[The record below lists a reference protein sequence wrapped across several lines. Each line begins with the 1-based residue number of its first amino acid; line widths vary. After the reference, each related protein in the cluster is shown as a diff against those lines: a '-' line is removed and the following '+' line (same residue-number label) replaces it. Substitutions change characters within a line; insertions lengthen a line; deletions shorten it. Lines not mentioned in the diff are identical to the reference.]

1 MGTDGRSPAT
11 EVMPVAGGE
20 DVPRLSAVVERQ
32 QRELARARATADAAV
47 VVATARGVLME
58 RHGLSTAQA
67 ARQLADMAAA
77 AGLPQ
82 PELAAAVLAE
92 EVPAKPAQPQQDT
105 PPDDTV
111 LDGTVLDDTALDG
124 TVLDGTA
131 LDGTVLDDTVLDGT
145 VLDDTALDGTAPR
158 EPAAADTSRAR
169 PPVSGAALAPP
180 GEWIE
185 PGTLLGPA
193 DNVLAMAA
201 AERAKD
207 GAELVGALAAQLRI
221 RFGATAA
228 AVWLLDADGALEL
241 YGEDGLGGT
250 EASRWRRLPPQF
262 DCQEQRVAVTGADLW
277 WPAGLPA
284 ADPAPAAAP
293 WGRGAARALI
303 GLRARSGSLLGVA
316 EAWWPTRR
324 GVFDASTRAGVSAV
338 LAGFTEVLALR
349 LSYAPVGSTVLSPG
363 IWVALDELCESALV
377 VRPLRD
383 AAGAVT
389 DFQVV
394 YLSPG
399 YVDPAGRR
407 RAELAGLTLLAAYPA
422 STCGDGLF
430 AMAERVLASGHA
442 EHVPPGTVSTL
453 TGDADAV
460 QVAGVRA
467 APFFAGVAF
476 TWRPV
481 GEAERLGGMLDHVQR
496 LGRIGAWEE
505 DLAAGAVHWTESA
518 FALFGLDPRHAA
530 AIPVA
535 SLHSFVMAAD
545 RALVKRFQQSL
556 LHGREA
562 AVVVFRIVRPG
573 ATAIR
578 QIRVVAE
585 PVLAGDEVV
594 GLRGAFQDV
603 SAHYH
608 TQVALAAT
616 QDQLADSE
624 LRAEQ
629 EQQLALRLQRAIM
642 PEDEPLLETA
652 GVEVA
657 VRYRPAEQGHLVA
670 GDWYDALL
678 LPAGNP
684 PEGRPPVPPEGPPDG
699 RSQAYRAGQEL
710 LLVVGDITGHGID
723 AVTGMIAARN
733 ALRGLAAT
741 GAGPADLLR
750 YLNYAACHLT
760 EGIAGTV
767 VCGRYDP
774 ETRALRWARAGHLPP
789 ILVRDGTAEMLPL
802 PGGIMLGL
810 DPDAEYE
817 EATLQMRSA
826 DTLLL
831 FTDGL
836 IERRAGSITDAL
848 RDLAAAALPFTP
860 AAPSAHVQS
869 AAAPGTAGQGTGGQG
884 TAGQGTGQQATD
896 VSTTA
901 DRILGSTISDTG
913 DDACL
918 VVIRIL

>member
-1 MGTDGRSPAT
+1 
-11 EVMPVAGGE
+11 MPVADGPVVGGE
-20 DVPRLSAVVERQ
+20 DVPRLSAVVARQ
-32 QRELARARATADAAV
+32 RRELARAKADADAAV

-58 RHGLSTAQA
+58 RHGLSIAQA

-92 EVPAKPAQPQQDT
+92 GTALAE
-105 PPDDTV
+105 DTV
-111 LDGTVLDDTALDG
+111 LSENTGLSESHPHPQTQVHPQAQPHPLSHPHLQSQ
-124 TVLDGTA
+124 
-131 LDGTVLDDTVLDGT
+131 
-145 VLDDTALDGTAPR
+145 
-158 EPAAADTSRAR
+158 EPARQEASAADVSRVR
-169 PPVSGAALAPP
+169 LPVTGAAP

-193 DNVLAMAA
+193 DNVLAIAA

-207 GAELVGALAAQLRI
+207 GAELVGALAAQLRT
-221 RFGATAA
+221 RFGAAAA

-250 EASRWRRLPPQF
+250 EASRWRRLPPQL
-262 DCQEQRVAVTGADLW
+262 DCQEQRVIATGADRW
-277 WPAGLPA
+277 WPAGPPG

-293 WGRGAARALI
+293 WGRDAARALL
-303 GLRARSGSLLGVA
+303 GLRDRSGILLGVA
-316 EAWWPTRR
+316 EAWWPARR
-324 GVFDASTRAGVSAV
+324 AMFDVSTQAGVSAAI
-338 LAGFTEVLALR
+338 AGFTEVLALR
-349 LSYAPVGSTVLSPG
+349 LSYGPVGSTALSPG
-363 IWVALDELCESALV
+363 IWVSLDELCESVLV
-377 VRPLRD
+377 VRPLR
-383 AAGAVT
+383 GQGGVLT

-394 YLSPG
+394 HLSAG
-399 YVDPAGRR
+399 YVDPGGRL
-407 RAELAGLTLLAAYPA
+407 RAELAGLTLLEAYPA

-430 AMAERVLASGHA
+430 AMAERVLASGRA
-442 EHVPPGTVSTL
+442 ERVPAGIASTL

-460 QVAGVRA
+460 QVAGVHA
-467 APFFAGVAF
+467 VPFFAGVAF

-481 GEAERLGGMLDHVQR
+481 GDAERLGGMLDHVQR

-505 DLAAGAVHWTESA
+505 DLAVGAVRWTDSA

-530 AIPVA
+530 AIPLA

-545 RALVKRFQQSL
+545 RALVKRFMQSL
-556 LHGREA
+556 LHGREP
-562 AVVVFRIVRPG
+562 AVAVFRIVRPG
-573 ATAIR
+573 DTAIR

-624 LRAEQ
+624 ERAEQ

-642 PEDEPLLETA
+642 PEDEPLVATA

-657 VRYRPAEQGHLVA
+657 VRYRPAEQGRLVA

-678 LPAGNP
+678 LP
-684 PEGRPPVPPEGPPDG
+684 DK
-699 RSQAYRAGQEL
+699 EL

-789 ILVRDGTAEMLPL
+789 ILVRDGTADTLPL
-802 PGGIMLGL
+802 PAGILLGL

-817 EATLQMRSA
+817 EATLQMRGG

-836 IERRAGSITDAL
+836 IERRAGSISDAL
-848 RDLAAAALPFTP
+848 RDLTAAAL
-860 AAPSAHVQS
+860 AAPAT
-869 AAAPGTAGQGTGGQG
+869 GTQRTD
-884 TAGQGTGQQATD
+884 TPSSD
-896 VSTTA
+896 VSVTA
-901 DRILGSTISDTG
+901 DRILGSAISDTG

-918 VVIRIL
+918 VVVRTL

>member
-1 MGTDGRSPAT
+1 ML
-11 EVMPVAGGE
+11 VADGE
-20 DVPRLSAVVERQ
+20 DVPRLSAVVARQ
-32 QRELARARATADAAV
+32 RRELARVRADAAAAV

-58 RHGLSTAQA
+58 RQGLPLVEA

-82 PELAAAVLAE
+82 QEMAAAVLAE
-92 EVPAKPAQPQQDT
+92 NTVLAEEAPPQPAASQAQPGPSGQDSARPDSRRLDSGQQDLAR
-105 PPDDTV
+105 DS
-111 LDGTVLDDTALDG
+111 
-124 TVLDGTA
+124 
-131 LDGTVLDDTVLDGT
+131 
-145 VLDDTALDGTAPR
+145 APR
-158 EPAAADTSRAR
+158 AAPAAAAPRA
-169 PPVSGAALAPP
+169 PLPLTGPAFASP
-180 GEWIE
+180 GEWLE
-185 PGTLLGPA
+185 PGTLGPA
-193 DNVLAMAA
+193 DDVLAIAA

-221 RFGATAA
+221 RFDVGAA
-228 AVWLLDADGALEL
+228 AVWLLDADGTLEL

-262 DCQEQRVAVTGADLW
+262 DCAEQRVVATGDDLW
-277 WPAGLPA
+277 WPTGPPA
-284 ADPAPAAAP
+284 SARVPVAAP
-293 WGRGAARALI
+293 WGKGAARALFA
-303 GLRARSGSLLGVA
+303 LRDRSGILLGVA

-324 GVFDASTRAGVSAV
+324 GVFDVSTRASVSAA
-338 LAGFTEVLALR
+338 LAGFAEVLGLR
-349 LSYAPVGSTVLSPG
+349 LSYAPVGSTALSPG
-363 IWVALDELCESALV
+363 IWASLNQLCESVLV
-377 VRPLRD
+377 VRPVWD
-383 AAGAVT
+383 VGGAVL

-394 YLSPG
+394 HLSAG
-399 YVDPAGRR
+399 YVDPAGRP
-407 RAELAGLTLLAAYPA
+407 RAELAGLTLLEAYPVSA
-422 STCGDGLF
+422 GGDGLF
-430 AMAERVLASGHA
+430 ARAARVLASGRA
-442 EHVPPGTVSTL
+442 EHAPPGAVSTL

-460 QVAGVRA
+460 QVAGVHA

-481 GEAERLGGMLDHVQR
+481 GEAERLGGLLDHVQR

-505 DLAAGAVHWTESA
+505 DFAVGAVRWTESA
-518 FALFGLDPRHAA
+518 FALFGLDPRYAA
-530 AIPVA
+530 AIPVT

-556 LHGREA
+556 LRRREA

-573 ATAIR
+573 DTAIR

-616 QDQLADSE
+616 QDQLAESE
-624 LRAEQ
+624 QLAEQ
-629 EQQLALRLQRAIM
+629 EQLLALRLQRAIM
-642 PEDEPLLETA
+642 PEDEPLVETA

-657 VRYRPAEQGHLVA
+657 VRYRPAEQGRLVA

-678 LPAGNP
+678 LP
-684 PEGRPPVPPEGPPDG
+684 DK
-699 RSQAYRAGQEL
+699 EL

-723 AVTGMIAARN
+723 AVTGMVAARN

-750 YLNYAACHLT
+750 YLNYASCHLT

-767 VCGRYDP
+767 VCGCYAPD
-774 ETRALRWARAGHLPP
+774 TRTLRWARAGHLPP
-789 ILVRDGTAEMLPL
+789 ILVRDGTAETLRLPAGVL
-802 PGGIMLGL
+802 LGL

-817 EATLQMRSA
+817 EVTLQMRGG

-836 IERRAGSITDAL
+836 IERRTGSISDAL
-848 RDLAAAALPFTP
+848 RDLARAAVGPPSTADP
-860 AAPSAHVQS
+860 A
-869 AAAPGTAGQGTGGQG
+869 G
-884 TAGQGTGQQATD
+884 D
-896 VSTTA
+896 VSATA
-901 DRILGSTISDTG
+901 DRILGSAISDTG

-918 VVIRIL
+918 VAVRIL